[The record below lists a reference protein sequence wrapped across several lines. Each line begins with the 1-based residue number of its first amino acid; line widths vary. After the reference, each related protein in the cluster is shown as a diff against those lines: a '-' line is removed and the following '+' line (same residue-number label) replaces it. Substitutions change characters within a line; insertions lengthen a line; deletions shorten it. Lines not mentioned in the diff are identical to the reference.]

1 MPFNLRP
8 AELILILAII
18 LLIFGAKKLP
28 DLARGIGQ
36 SLRIFRK
43 EVKDLTDKDKPGDDD
58 AERETAPTPVA
69 VSQAAPVPA
78 AAAAPAEAAAPAPAV
93 LREPVTAPAAVP
105 VAAGERA

>member
-43 EVKDLTDKDKPGDDD
+43 EIKDLTEKDKTGDDD
-58 AERETAPTPVA
+58 AERETAPAAVA

-78 AAAAPAEAAAPAPAV
+78 AAAA
-93 LREPVTAPAAVP
+93 
-105 VAAGERA
+105 